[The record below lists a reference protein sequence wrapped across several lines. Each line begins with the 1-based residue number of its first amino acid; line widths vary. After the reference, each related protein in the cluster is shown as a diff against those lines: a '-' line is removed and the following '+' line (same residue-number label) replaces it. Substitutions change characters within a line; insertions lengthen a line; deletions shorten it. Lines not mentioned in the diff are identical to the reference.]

1 MQFGEFTC
9 TVSPEQLNPSPQKG
23 TRPASP
29 LAAIPPPSSD
39 TNENPVESILYK
51 EYALL
56 CLTNLGD
63 VLVLSIPE
71 FKRQLNA
78 AAIRREDIK

>member
-1 MQFGEFTC
+1 MQFGAFTC
-9 TVSPEQLNPSPQKG
+9 SVSRDHLAVSPQKG

-29 LAAIPPPSSD
+29 LAAQPAAADATDAPP
-39 TNENPVESILYK
+39 ENVVYK
-51 EYALL
+51 EYGLL

-63 VLVLSIPE
+63 ALVLSIPE

-78 AAIRREDIK
+78 AVIRREDIK